1 MHTHADH
8 LSSGLTFQFVENVNH
23 IPPLSLSPSLLA
35 DACSFAYRPLVVRI
49 GPASGQ
55 ICRRGVAIDSAI
67 VIPTGASADARL
79 KSAESR
85 VRAIF
90 PSPRGDRYSSGSG
103 EPTMKTRKRPAARR
117 YGATRPARENIREKE
132 KEEGRERETEREESG
147 LFSMQCRRRG
157 GRVCSAV
164 SGRARIADARAAKIL
179 SRALPFFFQQ
189 PSVRQRRRGPPSS
202 LLPFSI
208 RACNDDAQTMTRVT

>member
-90 PSPRGDRYSSGSG
+90 PNPRGDRYSSGSG

-132 KEEGRERETEREESG
+132 KEGGREREGDREGGIGPVLDAVPPTRRASLLGCVWTRSYRRCESSKNP
-147 LFSMQCRRRG
+147 LACAS
-157 GRVCSAV
+157 
-164 SGRARIADARAAKIL
+164 
-179 SRALPFFFQQ
+179 FFFPAAFRSPTAAGPTLQ
-189 PSVRQRRRGPPSS
+189 PPPF
-202 LLPFSI
+202 LY
-208 RACNDDAQTMTRVT
+208 TGV